1 MICHYSYFKDIC
13 FKFQPYAYN
22 GSHDLSL
29 MDYDFDD
36 FIILNIKGVDYRC
49 FVCNISRN
57 TAIKLL
63 DNSQLD
69 NKSTL

>member
-36 FIILNIKGVDYRC
+36 FIILNIKGVDYRR

>member
-1 MICHYSYFKDIC
+1 MICHYSYFKDIG

-22 GSHDLSL
+22 GCHDLSM

-36 FIILNIKGVDYRC
+36 FIVLNIKTVDYRC
-49 FVCNISRN
+49 FVCNMSRN

-63 DNSQLD
+63 NNSQLD